1 MAYQA
6 QDARIYAEDGV
17 LKKTA
22 FEEEFPAF
30 FPLSQLRLNA
40 DTLRMMLKTIYDT
53 MRTQHKIALFTPQ
66 EAIQLEEQLRT
77 GFKVLHQQGFYHRDV
92 GGNPRNLML
101 RKNENA
107 DWEPVLI
114 DFGKSVFDPSFAKQ

>member
-1 MAYQA
+1 MAEEA
-6 QDARIYAEDGV
+6 HAARISVEDRV

-22 FEEEFPAF
+22 FEREFPAF
-30 FPLSQLRLNA
+30 FPLSQLILDA
-40 DTLRMMLKTIYDT
+40 DTLRMMLKTVYDT

-66 EAIQLEEQLRT
+66 EAIQLEEQLRA
-77 GFKVLHQQGFYHRDV
+77 GLKYLHQEGFYHRDI

-107 DWEPVLI
+107 DWEAVLI
-114 DFGKSVFDPSFAKQ
+114 DFGKSFYDPTFAKK